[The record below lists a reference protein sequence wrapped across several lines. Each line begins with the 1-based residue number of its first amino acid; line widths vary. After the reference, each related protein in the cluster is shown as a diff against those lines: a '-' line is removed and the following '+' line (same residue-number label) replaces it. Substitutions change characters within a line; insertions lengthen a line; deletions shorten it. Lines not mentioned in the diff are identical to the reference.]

1 MAEPGNAGELEGKI
15 GVDVRGGVSGGN
27 QKAELVL
34 ILGGGARTSGL
45 FAAVDDEGQ
54 VTHAAAEHAE
64 GGERIIV
71 TEIRW

>member
-1 MAEPGNAGELEGKI
+1 MESEGRS
-15 GVDVRGGVSGGN
+15 GVDVWV
-27 QKAELVL
+27 
-34 ILGGGARTSGL
+34 GARTSGL